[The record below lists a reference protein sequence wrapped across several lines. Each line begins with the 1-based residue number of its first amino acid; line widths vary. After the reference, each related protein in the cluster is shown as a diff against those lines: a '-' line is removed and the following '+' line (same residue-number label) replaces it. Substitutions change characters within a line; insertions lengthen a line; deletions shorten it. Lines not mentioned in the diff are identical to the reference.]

1 MIPHFTS
8 AFHIFSLTVLF
19 KSTRGFALC
28 LCTKLIFTLFSITQ
42 LTSCSCQDS
51 SLVPQLFLGDKGKS
65 YPNTKHSPNHMHR
78 QLIALD
84 QCEKQAHLLLMHTII
99 LFV

>member
-1 MIPHFTS
+1 
-8 AFHIFSLTVLF
+8 
-19 KSTRGFALC
+19 
-28 LCTKLIFTLFSITQ
+28 
-42 LTSCSCQDS
+42 
-51 SLVPQLFLGDKGKS
+51 
-65 YPNTKHSPNHMHR
+65 MHR